1 MFCSKCGNQV
11 SESALFCN
19 QCGAQVKTNVD
30 LKLETQM
37 VQSVNVIGTKCKQTS
52 KKMEKLSVT
61 ILAIAS
67 LLSLVASIVIYI
79 CVWVS
84 IFNQPY
90 TTVHGWTLI
99 IISGVANLLWLMIL
113 SAPIVNS
120 ANLVHKKIIIII
132 CALWVINVLYGIVT
146 SILDTIDLVRV
157 QSDTVFVGS
166 SFEIV
171 FLKNCL
177 GIVFSVTFIV
187 ACILTVY
194 TAKKQKEKLAKI
206 LLVFFV
212 VYIIYVL
219 VPLLGTEMRIMRWQY
234 VESYFRIVS
243 ARLRSMS
250 MCLFW
255 VWLLVRSRQQTRQL
269 L

>member
-30 LKLETQM
+30 LYSETQLA
-37 VQSVNVIGTKCKQTS
+37 QSVSIIGTKCKQTA
-52 KKMEKLSVT
+52 KKMENLSVT

-67 LLSLVASIVIYI
+67 LLGLVASIVIYI
-79 CVWVS
+79 FVWVS

-90 TTVHGWTLI
+90 TTVHGWTWI

-120 ANLVHKKIIIII
+120 ENLVQKKIIIII

-157 QSDTVFVGS
+157 KNGTAFVGS
-166 SFEIV
+166 SFERV

-194 TAKKQKEKLAKI
+194 AAKKQKEKLAKI
-206 LLVFFV
+206 LLVFFM

-219 VPLLGTEMRIMRWQY
+219 VPFLGTEMRMMRWQFI
-234 VESYFRIVS
+234 ESYFRIVS
-243 ARLRSMS
+243 ARLRSVS
-250 MCLFW
+250 MCLFF
-255 VWLLVRSRQQTRQL
+255 VWLLVRSGQQTRQPL
-269 L
+269 